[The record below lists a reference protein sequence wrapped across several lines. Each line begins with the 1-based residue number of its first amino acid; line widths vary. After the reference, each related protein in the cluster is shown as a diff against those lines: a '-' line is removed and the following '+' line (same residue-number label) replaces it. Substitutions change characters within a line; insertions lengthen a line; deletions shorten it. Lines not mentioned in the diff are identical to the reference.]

1 MRDSLPYFAPFLEII
16 YISDFMSVVTP
27 NRREFFLRKIE
38 FLHVKSRLTEEERDR
53 MSKAVGP
60 INLDVPVKL
69 DKDGNP
75 IMFTFADCDEP
86 IEYDN
91 S

>member
-1 MRDSLPYFAPFLEII
+1 MRDSLPYFAPFLEDEVI
-16 YISDFMSVVTP
+16 YRDFM
-27 NRREFFLRKIE
+27 
-38 FLHVKSRLTEEERDR
+38 
-53 MSKAVGP
+53 AV
-60 INLDVPVKL
+60 ISHLISSTSSNEVKL

-91 S
+91 A